1 MKNMQKKKLK
11 SKKEGLYL
19 LFYEKYIPL
28 RWARALNLLHV
39 FALGSESVLDMETWI
54 LAIIKSHIR
63 LIVIQ
68 SRKSGNYMHLA
79 VVVPVDEGWVE
90 VAGPG
95 LDHTGNVDG
104 GALLYEPLLK

>member
-1 MKNMQKKKLK
+1 
-11 SKKEGLYL
+11 
-19 LFYEKYIPL
+19 
-28 RWARALNLLHV
+28 
-39 FALGSESVLDMETWI
+39 
-54 LAIIKSHIR
+54 
-63 LIVIQ
+63 
-68 SRKSGNYMHLA
+68 MHLA